1 MRVFLLVA
9 VVLVVGCSGQASE
22 VPDASADAGSFFD
35 AGGFDAGATD
45 AAVPDAGAADAGV
58 LDAGVPDAGLVTA
71 TFTPSAAIIPNP
83 ERGWYVWASSDFGT
97 SIDTGE
103 IDDAF
108 ADGVRLAYAP
118 TDLGPYRTVALPS
131 AFLTQLGARLQAL
144 RSRGMK
150 AVLRFSYDYSAGG
163 NDAPATQIAAHLAQL
178 APVLTDNADAIA
190 HFQAGFIGAWGE
202 WHSSKHSNSYGYMT
216 NAGVTQA
223 QADANRLIVRDAI
236 FAAVPADMQVQFR
249 YPGDLIK
256 WYPSATQQTRAGLHN
271 DCWLSGVNDTGT
283 YANAAERTYIA
294 TLSQNGVFGGETCD
308 ADTPLRTSC
317 DDVRAEGARYHLA
330 YLNSAYFED
339 FFTAWRSGGC
349 YDEVTRQMG
358 YRLQLDSVSHPARAR
373 ENTTVRVE
381 VQLRN
386 VGWAKVF
393 SARALVVNLQR
404 RQGAARIE
412 GRSTVLLP
420 TLAAQATTSTTISI
434 DVQVPAGAVPGD
446 YDVSFS
452 VPDVQPRNVGDAR
465 FAVRFANADAG
476 PQSWNAT
483 RAQFDT
489 GTSLVI
495 E

>member
-9 VVLVVGCSGQASE
+9 VVLVVGCSGQVSE
-22 VPDASADAGSFFD
+22 VPDASADAGSLFD
-35 AGGFDAGATD
+35 AGVLD
-45 AAVPDAGAADAGV
+45 AVPDAGAE
-58 LDAGVPDAGLVTA
+58 DAGVPDAGTPDAGSFDAGLVTA
-71 TFTPSAAIIPNP
+71 TFTPTTALIPNP

-97 SIDTGE
+97 SIDTSE

-131 AFLTQLGARLQAL
+131 NFLTQFGARLQTL
-144 RSRGMK
+144 RSHGMK

-178 APVLTDNADAIA
+178 APVLNDNADAIA

-223 QADANRLIVRDAI
+223 TADANRLIVRDAI
-236 FAAVPADMQVQFR
+236 FAAVPTDMQVQFR

-271 DCWLSGVNDTGT
+271 DCWLSGPNDTGT
-283 YANAAERTYIA
+283 YDSAAERTYIA

-317 DDVRAEGARYHLA
+317 NDVRTEGARYHLA

-358 YRLQLDSVSHPARAR
+358 YRLQLDAVAHPTRAR

-381 VQLRN
+381 VTLRN
-386 VGWAKVF
+386 VGWAKLF
-393 SARALVVNLQR
+393 SARPLVVNLQR

-412 GRSTVLLP
+412 ARSTVLLSS
-420 TLAAQATTSTTISI
+420 LAAQATASTSITV
-434 DVQVPAGAVPGD
+434 DVQIPSGATPGD
-446 YDVSFS
+446 YDLSLG
-452 VPDVQPRNVGDAR
+452 VPDVQPRNATDAR
-465 FAVRFANADAG
+465 FAVRFANADDG

-483 RAQFDT
+483 SARFAT
-489 GTSLVI
+489 GTSIAV